1 MGETTLLAKKISG
14 AYASVKIL
22 QQCAQPSLQA
32 NPSTGSDRAES
43 SKLSYVK
50 CMSGSTDPR
59 LMLTLNFS
67 RMTLISEI
75 NESGVG
81 EVDPMPDETF

>member
-1 MGETTLLAKKISG
+1 
-14 AYASVKIL
+14 
-22 QQCAQPSLQA
+22 
-32 NPSTGSDRAES
+32 
-43 SKLSYVK
+43 
-50 CMSGSTDPR
+50 MSGSTDPR